1 MYKEY
6 LKKSKRS
13 YLKYKLSLK
22 KLKIWSVSNYRVS
35 TNLNDQLCSENK
47 SCIEKMVQIWLS
59 NLLDLATI
67 FKDRKKKQNSQIYL
81 NN

>member
-13 YLKYKLSLK
+13 YSKYKLSLK

-67 FKDRKKKQNSQIYL
+67 FKDRKKNRIVKSI
-81 NN
+81 

>member
-47 SCIEKMVQIWLS
+47 SCIEKMV
-59 NLLDLATI
+59 
-67 FKDRKKKQNSQIYL
+67 
-81 NN
+81 